1 MGLQGIIKTSCSNG
15 CEEDEYTVW
24 SFVRGDSDTA
34 LREALLVGELN
45 LQICSD
51 CGRVFFPEVSVV
63 YFDPIREMLLFIF
76 PKSFKSD
83 AARWKN
89 KMREDFKRMRE
100 ALGAKGFSGLEPEI
114 CFGIERGRE
123 RLQAESDLN
132 AEAEIAEFLAEELEF
147 SIYPVRRAYAL
158 ERNLPRLIPCKGQKQ
173 KAFSRAAAAAGIKS
187 LLSANGRLSGFRR
200 WLEVLKKEKTAP
212 PRGKAP
218 KRRVL
223 GQR

>member
-1 MGLQGIIKTSCSNG
+1 MGLQGTIKTSCSNG

-34 LREALLVGELN
+34 LREALLAGELN

-51 CGRVFFPEVSVV
+51 CGR
-63 YFDPIREMLLFIF
+63 
-76 PKSFKSD
+76 
-83 AARWKN
+83 
-89 KMREDFKRMRE
+89 
-100 ALGAKGFSGLEPEI
+100 
-114 CFGIERGRE
+114 E

-132 AEAEIAEFLAEELEF
+132 DDAEIAEFLAEELEL